1 MAISALLN
9 TAKDA
14 LLSHQLAMD
23 VTGSN
28 IANVNTPGYSRQRA
42 IFNSVGAIDVQGGI
56 FQIGV
61 DISGVERVYDNYLES
76 QIIQQNQVVGYN
88 ETKAD
93 ILSNVETIFDE
104 SKGGGF
110 ADLLSRFW
118 TSWEDLSTN
127 PEGQVQRAALLSNAE
142 SLAAMFR
149 DMSSGLQNLKT
160 NAGQEISSVVTQVNS
175 IVSAIGS
182 LNGRIVEAGSSPG
195 DANLML
201 DKRTE
206 LLKSLSNLIDINTV
220 QSSDGSVRV
229 FLSDGSLLVDGTMT
243 KSLSLVPGA
252 TDPTISDIVFTD
264 KPDEPVTDSIT
275 QGKLGALLEMRDE
288 IIPRYMSE
296 LDTLAQGIADEVNAI
311 HQTGFD
317 RYQNT
322 GINFFTPVTK
332 AAYMEVNSEIVGDV
346 NRIAASSTVTGDGEN
361 ALLLA
366 GLGQQGVLNGGLS
379 SFSDYYTSIVG
390 QIGQEV
396 SDSNWSV
403 EHQNSVMDRLTNMR
417 ESVSGVSVDEEMVK
431 LTKYQMG
438 YNAAGKLCSVVN
450 EMLDTLMNIIQ

>member
-42 IFNSVGAIDVQGGI
+42 IFNSVGAIDIQSGV

-61 DISGVERVYDNYLES
+61 DVSGVERVYDNYLES
-76 QIIQQNQVVGYN
+76 QIIQQNQLVGYS

-93 ILSNVETIFDE
+93 LLSNVETIFDE

-110 ADLLSRFW
+110 ADLLGRFW
-118 TSWEDLSTN
+118 GDWEALSAN
-127 PEGQVQRAALLSNAE
+127 PDGQVQRAALLSTAE
-142 SLAAMFR
+142 SLADMFR
-149 DMSSGLQNLKT
+149 DMSSGLKTLIT
-160 NAGQEISSVVTQVNS
+160 NAEQGTSSIVTQVNS
-175 IVSAIGS
+175 IVSAIGE
-182 LNGRIVEAGSSPG
+182 LNGRIVEAGSSQG

-201 DKRTE
+201 DNRTE
-206 LLKSLSNLIDINTV
+206 LLKSLGKLVDINTV
-220 QSSDGSVRV
+220 ESSEGSISI
-229 FLSDGSLLVDGTMT
+229 FLSDGGLLVDGTMT
-243 KSLSLVPGA
+243 RSLALVPNSA
-252 TDPTISDIVFTD
+252 DPTVSDIVFTD
-264 KPDEPVTDSIT
+264 RPDEPVTDSIT

-288 IIPRYMSE
+288 AIPEYMAE

-311 HQTGFD
+311 HQAGFD

-322 GINFFTPVTK
+322 GINFFDPVTK
-332 AAYMEVNSEIVGDV
+332 AAYMRVNTEISGDIS
-346 NRIAASSTVTGDGEN
+346 RIAASSTVMGDGDN
-361 ALLLA
+361 ARLIA

-379 SFSDYYTSIVG
+379 SFNDYYTSIVG

-403 EHQNSVMDRLTNMR
+403 KQQNNVMDRLTNMR

-438 YNAAGKLCSVVN
+438 YNAAGKLCSVVS

>member
-14 LLSHQLAMD
+14 LLSHQMAID

-28 IANVNTPGYSRQRA
+28 IANVNTPGYSRQRV
-42 IFNSVGAIDVQGGI
+42 IFRATGGVDVKSGTM
-56 FQIGV
+56 QIGV
-61 DISGVERVYDNYLES
+61 DVSGIERVYDNYLES
-76 QIIQQNQVVGYN
+76 QIIQQNQLVGYN

-110 ADLLSRFW
+110 AELLGRFW
-118 TSWEDLSTN
+118 SNWEDLSGN
-127 PEGQVQRAALLSNAE
+127 PEGQVQRAALLSTAE
-142 SLAAMFR
+142 SLAATFR
-149 DMSSGLQNLKT
+149 DMSSGLKDLT
-160 NAGQEISSVVTQVNS
+160 INAEQEISSVVTQVNS
-175 IVSAIGS
+175 IVSAIGD
-182 LNGRIVEAGSSPG
+182 LNERIVGAGSVQG

-201 DKRTE
+201 DNRTE

-220 QSSDGSVRV
+220 EGNDGSVKV

-243 KSLSLVPGA
+243 KSLTLVPSAG
-252 TDPTISDIVFTD
+252 DSSISDIAFAD
-264 KPDEPVTDSIT
+264 RPDEPVTTSIT
-275 QGKLGALLEMRDE
+275 QGKLGALLDIRDK
-288 IIPRYMSE
+288 IIPRYKQE
-296 LDTLAQGIADEVNAI
+296 LDTLAKGIADQVNAV

-322 GINFFTPVTK
+322 GINFFDPVTN
-332 AAYMEVNSEIVGDV
+332 AADMHVNTEISEDI

-361 ALLLA
+361 ALKLG
-366 GLGQQGVLNGGLS
+366 GLGQQGLLNGGLS
-379 SFSDYYTSIVG
+379 TFNDYYTSIVG
-390 QIGQEV
+390 EIGQEV
-396 SDSNWSV
+396 ADSNWSV
-403 EHQNSVMDRLTNMR
+403 KHQNNVMERLTNMR

-438 YNAAGKLCSVVN
+438 YNASGKLCSVVN
-450 EMLDTLMNIIQ
+450 EMLDTLMSIIQ